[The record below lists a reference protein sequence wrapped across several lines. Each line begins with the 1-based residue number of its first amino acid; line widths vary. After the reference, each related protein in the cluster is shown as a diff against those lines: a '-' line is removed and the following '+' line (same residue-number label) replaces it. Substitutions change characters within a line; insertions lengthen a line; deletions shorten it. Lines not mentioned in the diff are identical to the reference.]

1 MKIFLCFEIY
11 FLGGNEGQEQRL
23 NTGVLHF
30 VQDDDE
36 EQEQG
41 QKQRQRQK
49 QKQKQNT
56 EILSEAQNDDGPTWV
71 CLDGYGFGAVPGRGE
86 FAEAGYGGGDNFESF
101 IDLVCGGEAREGEA
115 DAGAGSGRGEA
126 HGGEDVG
133 GFGGAGLAGGASADG

>member
-1 MKIFLCFEIY
+1 VKIFLCFEIY

-41 QKQRQRQK
+41 QKQKQK
-49 QKQKQNT
+49 QKQEQTQTQNQNQNQNT

-71 CLDGYGFGAVPGRGE
+71 
-86 FAEAGYGGGDNFESF
+86 
-101 IDLVCGGEAREGEA
+101 
-115 DAGAGSGRGEA
+115 
-126 HGGEDVG
+126 
-133 GFGGAGLAGGASADG
+133 